1 MQRSLWRR
9 RSSLETFHIYNLMFK
24 RPIPRPPRL
33 PEKEQQQAPPP
44 WIFSVPELIPK
55 AYVPIYVPGPPTPR
69 PPPVVA
75 RPFPHHLHAVHQKF
89 GVHLPPLKS
98 VCDAMRLDGY
108 SAEKIKKVRDH
119 YAFMRRTDDKRQ
131 RDIDRIFGT
140 VKTVKRVVVKILKK
154 RI

>member
-1 MQRSLWRR
+1 
-9 RSSLETFHIYNLMFK
+9 
-24 RPIPRPPRL
+24 
-33 PEKEQQQAPPP
+33 
-44 WIFSVPELIPK
+44 
-55 AYVPIYVPGPPTPR
+55 
-69 PPPVVA
+69 
-75 RPFPHHLHAVHQKF
+75 
-89 GVHLPPLKS
+89 
-98 VCDAMRLDGY
+98 MRLDGY